1 MPYPCLYIEPDI
13 WHPGSVGEQY
23 LKRPIVLGRS
33 STHEHCKFARQK
45 NLLASKQ
52 KQTLNTLDTTHTGI
66 SYDTWIPAVPNAGCI
81 LPWSD
86 PTFNVAP
93 INQFPISF
101 SENYWRPS

>member
-52 KQTLNTLDTTHTGI
+52 KQTLNTLGVCL
-66 SYDTWIPAVPNAGCI
+66 VPPRKHIKVKRNLAN
-81 LPWSD
+81 LK
-86 PTFNVAP
+86 
-93 INQFPISF
+93 
-101 SENYWRPS
+101 Y